1 MNPIATTCME
11 MSCEIPNNEHAIGI
25 KSRDPPAIPEAPQ
38 AARTVIMH
46 NITVVGKL
54 IAMPIE
60 WQVASVIIVMV
71 IAAPSILIV
80 EPKGILIP

>member
-1 MNPIATTCME
+1 

-25 KSRDPPAIPEAPQ
+25 KSRDPPAQ